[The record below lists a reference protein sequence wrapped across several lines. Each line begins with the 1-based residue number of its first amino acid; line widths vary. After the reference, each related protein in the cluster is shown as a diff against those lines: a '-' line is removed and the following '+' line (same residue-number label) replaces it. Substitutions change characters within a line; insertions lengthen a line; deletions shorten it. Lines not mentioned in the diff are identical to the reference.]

1 MRRWTREP
9 VVVVVL
15 LLQQLLHHVAS
26 FTVRSHLGHA
36 AQVHDTQHWSR
47 RKSRRAATISMEL
60 QNYAPRDLQIKRFV
74 GEMGFMEITDWEY
87 FGGGRNPLD
96 PSAPQR
102 TVSKGGATV
111 RLFEASTPAAERV
124 LLKEFPAAVTQLAG
138 NELSVHKRLARSWEA
153 RGGAADAAPSSVLMG
168 SLVADETFDNL
179 RFIERWMTKF
189 PTLTPPRQGNMW
201 LVFKWESLMSFASF
215 PTAKQEGEYLLDVID
230 PTRRLRRR
238 TAFLRAMMAAAVQ
251 AVASI
256 HEAGVAHR
264 SLGPSSFRINTAD
277 ERTPE
282 KLTVRLAD
290 FAFASSLGDPD
301 EATLRRAARLA
312 GMPASGRV
320 SPLAVASILVR
331 EDLQCLGYT
340 FLELLLSSLSE
351 ANRDTGSS
359 PMGAAVGRPQ
369 QGDKP
374 AGEPAPALTRPTDQT
389 SLRRLVE
396 DIYKLDVTG
405 RFCEYAA
412 AEDTWCAAVAFLDE
426 DDGAGWA
433 VLQALIG
440 GSGSS
445 GGGGE
450 AAGPSTAG
458 AAAQSLSG
466 ARAVLAMPFFAAA
479 RAAAS
484 R

>member
-1 MRRWTREP
+1 
-9 VVVVVL
+9 
-15 LLQQLLHHVAS
+15 
-26 FTVRSHLGHA
+26 
-36 AQVHDTQHWSR
+36 
-47 RKSRRAATISMEL
+47 MEL

-124 LLKEFPAAVTQLAG
+124 LLKEFPAAVAQLAG
-138 NELSVHKRLARSWEA
+138 NELSVHQRLARSWEA

-282 KLTVRLAD
+282 TLTVRLAD

-374 AGEPAPALTRPTDQT
+374 AGESAPALTRPTDQRSAHIAAAPQPSTRRSRARAAAAHAPSTRFGLTAPSDSRSSASTT

-405 RFCEYAA
+405 RFREYAA

-440 GSGSS
+440 GSGS